1 MNNASLE
8 LGGTNWAEKNGN
20 LLGYAVGDTSG
31 RYVPREFDFS
41 RGSNL
46 AATRVDENG
55 LIEKGRE
62 NLLLQSNQFD
72 TTWAELSQGTI
83 TSGQAG
89 YDGTNDAWLL
99 TAGAVFS
106 RVQQSIS
113 QSGVHTFSV
122 YAKSGTQGG
131 IFLRLNGGSN
141 PRCFFDLNNGQVGN
155 QAGDNIDASIES
167 AGNGWYR
174 CSLIANNTADSAQ
187 IYIADDNNGFVSSGN
202 IYIQDAQMEA
212 GLAATEYI
220 ESGAT
225 TGTAGILEDTPRF
238 NYSFGASCPS
248 LLLEPSRTNLIQS
261 SEYFGAWGITNGSV
275 TANDL
280 VSPEGLING
289 TKFQITGASVLSQT
303 ITSVAGTATTF
314 SVFAKSGNHS
324 IFRLGNVSSTQRA
337 AWFDLSTG
345 TKLNV
350 NGGTSTIENYGNG
363 WYRCTASF
371 TSSVDGIYFIAL
383 SASGG
388 STTPPSS
395 GSNINIYGAMVES
408 NASFASSYIPN
419 HSGGTITRAAETSLV
434 TDIDSLF
441 GSNNTFYSEFIYYTS
456 NTSTFLE
463 VNQNGG
469 AANLLQIS
477 ATSSNKI
484 NYTIFANGAFVAS
497 RSTNVL
503 LTDGKMKVALK
514 YDGTNYKVFLNG
526 SLVDTYAQTSI
537 PISLNRIYC
546 GNARGSQQFG
556 KGISQTL
563 LFPSA
568 LSDADCITLTTI

>member
-1 MNNASLE
+1 MSLYDDASLIQVPS
-8 LGGTNWAEKNGN
+8 LYKDG
-20 LLGYAVGDTSG
+20 LLVSTVPEDRSGDF
-31 RYVPREFDFS
+31 VFS

-46 AATRVDENG
+46 AATRVGPGPDFF
-55 LIEKGRE
+55 IEKGRE

-72 TTWAELSQGTI
+72 TTWTTSSSASI
-83 TSGQAG
+83 TSGQADK
-89 YDGTNDAWLL
+89 DGGTSAWKLQAIRASTAYVRQLIDASSNVSTFSFYAKAGTSNWTFVNCVNVTGFFDL
-99 TAGAVFS
+99 ANGAV
-106 RVQQSIS
+106 
-113 QSGVHTFSV
+113 G
-122 YAKSGTQGG
+122 ALG
-131 IFLRLNGGSN
+131 GGSN
-141 PRCFFDLNNGQVGN
+141 VV
-155 QAGDNIDASIES
+155 DASITS
-167 AGNGWYR
+167 VGGGWYR
-174 CSLIANNTADSAQ
+174 VSLTGLGVIQQRIYTASANGNSVSAVG
-187 IYIADDNNGFVSSGN
+187 DN
-202 IYIQDAQMEA
+202 IYIQDAQLEV

-220 ESGAT
+220 ETTTT
-225 TGTAGILEDTPRF
+225 TGTTGILEDTPRF
-238 NYSFGASCPS
+238 DYSNGATCPS